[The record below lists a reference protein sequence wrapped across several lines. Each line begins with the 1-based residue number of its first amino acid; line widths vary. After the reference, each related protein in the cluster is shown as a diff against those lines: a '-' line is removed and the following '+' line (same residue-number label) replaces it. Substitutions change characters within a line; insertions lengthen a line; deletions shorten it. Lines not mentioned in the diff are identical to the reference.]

1 MRRLLHSMLYSM
13 LLLLAVSLM
22 IAGCAPI
29 AAPSP
34 AAAQPGNAASADAI
48 TLHVFAAASLTE
60 AFGQIGADFAAA
72 HPGTEVV
79 FNFAGSNQLATQ
91 IGAGAPGDVF
101 ASANN
106 TQMNVAIETGRIISG
121 TQRTFVRNRLV
132 VITPSDNPAGLTT
145 LEDLATPGV
154 KIVFA
159 AKEVPVGQYTLDFLD
174 KAEADGSFGTG
185 YKDAVIANV
194 VSYEENV
201 RAVLAKVSLGEADA
215 GVVYT
220 SDVGAAADKVMQ
232 IEISDTLNTIASY
245 PIAVLDDSPNPERA
259 QQFVDYVL
267 APEGQQMLAA
277 HGFIPTTGDASGAA
291 PGAVPVAVS
300 GLVASPATFSADD
313 LRGMEQATVKATDR
327 DGMEQEYTGV
337 LLSTLWAEVGVQPA
351 ATAVVFTGGDG
362 YTKEVTLEALNA
374 DPDAILVVDVGGAL
388 RNVIPTL
395 PPGNW
400 VKGLVK
406 IEVK

>member
-1 MRRLLHSMLYSM
+1 MRRLCPVIS
-13 LLLLAVSLM
+13 LLWAVSL
-22 IAGCAPI
+22 ILAGCVPVAV
-29 AAPSP
+29 PSP
-34 AAAQPGNAASADAI
+34 AAAQPGAAVSAEAI

-60 AFGQIGADFAAA
+60 AFGQIGADFAAL
-72 HPGTEVV
+72 HPGTKVV

-91 IGAGAPGDVF
+91 IDAGAPGDVF

-106 TQMNVAIETGRIISG
+106 MQMNVAIETGRIISG

-132 VITPSDNPAGLTT
+132 VITPADNPAGLTA
-145 LEDLATPGV
+145 LADLAAPGT

-174 KAEADGSFGTG
+174 KAEADGSLGAG

-201 RAVLAKVSLGEADA
+201 RAVLAKISLGEADA

-232 IEISDTLNTIASY
+232 IEIPDTLNTIASY

-267 APEGQQMLAA
+267 SLEGQQVLAA
-277 HGFIPTTGDASGAA
+277 YGFVSTTED
-291 PGAVPVAVS
+291 
-300 GLVASPATFSADD
+300 
-313 LRGMEQATVKATDR
+313 
-327 DGMEQEYTGV
+327 
-337 LLSTLWAEVGVQPA
+337 
-351 ATAVVFTGGDG
+351 
-362 YTKEVTLEALNA
+362 
-374 DPDAILVVDVGGAL
+374 
-388 RNVIPTL
+388 
-395 PPGNW
+395 
-400 VKGLVK
+400 
-406 IEVK
+406 